1 MKAKS
6 DKIKALKIFTL
17 TANFHRRCISST
29 MSENI
34 NEFQNRIDFIV
45 NGGAL
50 KTLTDFLNDKGIKA
64 LIAEPDG
71 AGSLNVLDAVGVVP
85 EGLKVNDEVSG
96 LFPKG
101 VAHEAY
107 ELDFA
112 EAPQTWPGVVRIRG
126 AHWQMYILLKDKP
139 AKPSALIDELKP
151 YAGLIMLWQ
160 TFKNISDTEKKLSR
174 LSYMILATKST
185 LASIFEPMPLQYFAS
200 FLADV
205 LQESLFPKSITILKD
220 EGSYL
225 TVFNGRADNI
235 PERKGI
241 YASQI
246 LPPAPVITSKASP
259 VEVVLPVA
267 EGDCRLFCVIQ
278 WDSLPD
284 EQTMNFLELLGNL
297 AVRAIAINNLR
308 AQSQRAE
315 ASISS
320 GEFTVLSLSNVLKI
334 LRGAESRQKF
344 YSLLV
349 DIFTEQSRMS
359 NCLFATW
366 NTPRKGYVISEHR
379 TGHVKAAANTTLLPS
394 SGGAVPAEKIG
405 DAYYD
410 IAGKSPD
417 SVFVSWGLAGCP
429 WKSEMK
435 SSAVRYIFPVCDDS
449 SLMGIIA
456 VGSQDGR
463 AVLDRSQLASL
474 QLIAQFAAYEFRRFE

>member
-1 MKAKS
+1 
-6 DKIKALKIFTL
+6 
-17 TANFHRRCISST
+17 

-50 KTLTDFLNDKGIKA
+50 QILTNFLNDKGIKA
-64 LIAEPDG
+64 LIVEPDSSG
-71 AGSLNVLDAVGVVP
+71 NLSVLDAAGVVP
-85 EGLKVNDEVSG
+85 EGLKIHDDVSH

-107 ELDFA
+107 ELDSA
-112 EAPQTWPGVVRIRG
+112 EGSKTWPCVVRIIG
-126 AHWQMYILLKDKP
+126 AHWLIYILLKDKP
-139 AKPSALIDELKP
+139 ANPSAFVESLKP
-151 YAGLIMLWQ
+151 YAGLIRLWQ
-160 TFKNISDTEKKLSR
+160 TVKNISDTEKKLSR

-205 LQESLFPKSITILKD
+205 LQESLFPKSIAILKD

-225 TVFNGRADNI
+225 TVFNGQADSI

-241 YASQI
+241 YSSQI
-246 LPPAPVITSKASP
+246 LPPAPVITRKETP
-259 VEVVLPVA
+259 IEVVLPVA
-267 EGDCRLFCVIQ
+267 EGDCRLFCVIH

-308 AQSQRAE
+308 AQSRQAE
-315 ASISS
+315 ASMSS

-334 LRGAESRQKF
+334 LRGAETRQKF
-344 YSLLV
+344 FSLLL

-359 NCLFATW
+359 NCILATW
-366 NTPRKGYVISEHR
+366 NTSRKGYVISENR
-379 TGHVKAAANTTLLPS
+379 TGHVKSAANTTLLPS
-394 SGGAVPAEKIG
+394 SGGAVLAEIVG
-405 DAYYD
+405 DSYYD
-410 IAGKSPD
+410 IAEKSPD
-417 SVFVSWGLAGCP
+417 SVFMSWGLAGCP
-429 WKSEMK
+429 WKNEMK
-435 SSAVRYIFPVCDDS
+435 SSGIRYIFPVCDDN
-449 SLMGIIA
+449 SLTGIIA
-456 VGSQDGR
+456 LGSQNGR

>member
-1 MKAKS
+1 
-6 DKIKALKIFTL
+6 
-17 TANFHRRCISST
+17 

-34 NEFQNRIDFIV
+34 KEFQNRIDFLV

-71 AGSLNVLDAVGVVP
+71 SGKLNVLDAAGVVP
-85 EGLKVNDEVSG
+85 EGLKVSDEVTQ
-96 LFPKG
+96 LFAKG
-101 VAHEAY
+101 IAREAY
-107 ELDFA
+107 EIDFA
-112 EAPQTWPGVVRIRG
+112 EGPKSWPGVIRFRG
-126 AHWQMYILLKDKP
+126 AHWQIYILLKDKP
-139 AKPSALIDELKP
+139 ANSSALISELKP
-151 YAGLIMLWQ
+151 YAGLIGLWQ
-160 TFKNISDTEKKLSR
+160 TVKNISDTEKKLSR

-185 LASIFEPMPLQYFAS
+185 LASIFEPMPMQYFAS

-205 LQESLFPKSITILKD
+205 LQESLFPKSIAILKD

-225 TVFNGRADNI
+225 TVFNGKADII

-246 LPPAPVITSKASP
+246 LPPAPVITSTDSP

-267 EGDCRLFCVIQ
+267 EGDCRLFCVIH

-308 AQSQRAE
+308 AQSRQAE

-334 LRGAESRQKF
+334 LRGADSRDKF

-349 DIFTEQSRMS
+349 DIFTEQSRMN
-359 NCLFATW
+359 NCILATW
-366 NTPRKGYVISEHR
+366 NAPRKGYVISEHR
-379 TGHVKAAANTTLLPS
+379 TGHVKAAANTALLPS
-394 SGGAVPAEKIG
+394 SGGAVSAEKVG
-405 DAYYD
+405 DPHYD
-410 IAGKSPD
+410 IAEKSPD

-429 WKSEMK
+429 WKAEMK
-435 SSAVRYIFPVCDDS
+435 SSAVRYIFPVCDDH
-449 SLMGIIA
+449 SLVGIIA
-456 VGSQDGR
+456 LGTQDGR